1 MIASYCLPSSV
12 IDVYDPDAA
21 LLSIGDGIGGSAGFA
36 IEESEDK
43 TGAVYHPDI
52 SLLIASLGERRTYY
66 LLEIGCPQ
74 NSARSL
80 LPLCFSSFLKIGMG
94 NRAE

>member
-43 TGAVYHPDI
+43 TGVVYHPDI
-52 SLLIASLGERRTYY
+52 SLLIASLGERRAYR
-66 LLEIGCPQ
+66 LPEIGCHLDG
-74 NSARSL
+74 AISL
-80 LPLCFSSFLKIGMG
+80 LPLCIPSFLKIGMG